1 MPIQRVLKR
10 NAVKAS
16 HIDLSQNF
24 AFTGTISG
32 AGNLLQC
39 QTVIS
44 ETDTTLSTGQSYQIV
59 GNSTPAHDAGYTL
72 LTKSITPISSTS
84 KIIAQARLY
93 FCEPA
98 NADTGNQATM
108 FKDTTLI
115 SFIGNQLF
123 VYSQFDGLSSNTYQ
137 TAIGDMQAVTSG
149 HSAGSAVTFKCNVGS
164 TGSTT
169 SYSVR
174 VNNGAG
180 GSGLSYTSFAI
191 PSTLILW
198 EVEQ

>member
-1 MPIQRVLKR
+1 MALTKVIGDGLGDGVGGQV
-10 NAVKAS
+10 
-16 HIDLSQNF
+16 
-24 AFTGTISG
+24 
-32 AGNLLQC
+32 LQC
-39 QTVIS
+39 QVVTS
-44 ETDTTLSTGQSYQIV
+44 DSDTTLSTGQSYQIV
-59 GNSTPAHDAGYTL
+59 GNSTPAHDAGHTL
-72 LTKSITPISSTS
+72 LTKAITPKSSTS

-93 FCEPA
+93 FAEPA
-98 NADTGNQATM
+98 NADTGNMATM

-115 SFIGNQLF
+115 GFIGNQWF
-123 VYSQFDGLSSNTYQ
+123 VYSTFDGISSNTYQ

-164 TGSTT
+164 TSSST

-180 GSGLSYTSFAI
+180 AAGLSYTSFAI

>member
-72 LTKSITPISSTS
+72 LTKSITGLNISSADFLKPSYALLREFKTIS
-84 KIIAQARLY
+84 IGPSLNSPVASAKS
-93 FCEPA
+93 ESSSA
-98 NADTGNQATM
+98 NPN
-108 FKDTTLI
+108 I
-115 SFIGNQLF
+115 PFI
-123 VYSQFDGLSSNTYQ
+123 
-137 TAIGDMQAVTSG
+137 
-149 HSAGSAVTFKCNVGS
+149 
-164 TGSTT
+164 
-169 SYSVR
+169 
-174 VNNGAG
+174 
-180 GSGLSYTSFAI
+180 
-191 PSTLILW
+191 
-198 EVEQ
+198 

>member
-24 AFTGTISG
+24 AFTGTVSG
-32 AGNLLQC
+32 AGNLIQC
-39 QTVIS
+39 QTVTS
-44 ETDTTLSTGQSYQIV
+44 DVDTTLSTGQSYQIP
-59 GNSTPAHDAGYTL
+59 GNSTPTISNGYTL
-72 LTKSITPISSTS
+72 LQKAITPVSSTS

-123 VYSQFDGLSSNTYQ
+123 VYSQFDGLNSNTYQ
-137 TAIGDMQAVTSG
+137 TAIGDMQAVTTG
-149 HSAGSAVTFKCNVGS
+149 HTAGSPVTFRCNVGS
-164 TGSTT
+164 TGAST

-198 EVEQ
+198 EVE